1 MTKITDDQ
9 IAKLAATVT
18 APESLHER
26 VQEMVDQAEA
36 RSRKR
41 RRSAVRRLSPG
52 PVAWGPAA
60 WSPAAWSRAPWS
72 PARLGVAA
80 TAAAGLAAVGIGIG
94 LSGGG
99 SSGLTVAKAAAL
111 TLRPAT
117 MAAPRESPANHTQL
131 DVSVQGVAFPY
142 WRERFGWRSAG
153 ERVDHVAGRAVT
165 TVFYADRA
173 GRWIGYA
180 IASGRSPQLSGGTV
194 RWSSSGVPYSV
205 STHDGATVVAW
216 PRKGHL
222 CVVSGHGVDA
232 VTLLRLAGWRQAGSE
247 TAT

>member
-1 MTKITDDQ
+1 MTKINEDQ
-9 IAKLAATVT
+9 IAKLAATVK
-18 APESLHER
+18 APESLHRR
-26 VQEMVDQAEA
+26 VQEMVDRAD
-36 RSRKR
+36 
-41 RRSAVRRLSPG
+41 
-52 PVAWGPAA
+52 
-60 WSPAAWSRAPWS
+60 SRASRGSRWRIAVPTWR
-72 PARLGVAA
+72 PPRLGLAA
-80 TAAAGLAAVGIGIG
+80 TATAGLAAAAIGIG

-117 MAAPRESPANHTQL
+117 MAAPRESRVNHTQL

-153 ERVDHVAGRAVT
+153 ERVDRVAGRSVT

-180 IASGRSPQLSGGTV
+180 IAAGRSPQLSGGTV

-205 STHDGATVVAW
+205 STQDGATVVAW

-222 CVVSGHGVDA
+222 CVVSGRGVDA
-232 VTLLRLAGWRQAGSE
+232 VTLMRLAGWHQAGAQSV
-247 TAT
+247 T

>member
-1 MTKITDDQ
+1 MTRINEDQ

-26 VQEMVDQAEA
+26 VHEMVEQAEA
-36 RSRKR
+36 RSPKSRQ
-41 RRSAVRRLSPG
+41 RS
-52 PVAWGPAA
+52 PVQRWMPVA
-60 WSPAAWSRAPWS
+60 WSPAAWS
-72 PARLGVAA
+72 PARLGIAA
-80 TAAAGLAAVGIGIG
+80 TAAAGLAALGIGIG
-94 LSGGG
+94 LSGAG

-117 MAAPRESPANHTQL
+117 MAAPRESRADHTQL

-142 WRERFGWRSAG
+142 WREHFGWRSAG
-153 ERVDHVAGRAVT
+153 ARIDRVAGHSVT
-165 TVFYADRA
+165 TVFYTDRA

-205 STHDGATVVAW
+205 STQDGATVVAW

-222 CVVSGHGVDA
+222 CVVSGRGVDTA
-232 VTLLRLAGWRQAGSE
+232 TLLRLAGWRQTGAQSI
-247 TAT
+247 A

>member
-1 MTKITDDQ
+1 MTRITEDQ
-9 IAKLAATVT
+9 IAKLAASVK

-26 VQEMVDQAEA
+26 VQEIVEQAEA
-36 RSRKR
+36 RSRKQQR
-41 RRSAVRRLSPG
+41 RPAMRRWSPTAWG
-52 PVAWGPAA
+52 PVAWIGAV
-60 WSPAAWSRAPWS
+60 SS
-72 PARLGVAA
+72 PARLGLAA
-80 TAAAGLAAVGIGIG
+80 TAAAGLAAAAIGVG

-111 TLRPAT
+111 TLSPAT
-117 MAAPRESPANHTQL
+117 MAAPRENPADHTQL

-142 WRERFGWRSAG
+142 WREHFGWRSAG
-153 ERVDHVAGRAVT
+153 ERVDQVAGHSVT
-165 TVFYADRA
+165 TVFYADRT

-205 STHDGATVVAW
+205 STQDGATVVAW

-232 VTLLRLAGWRQAGSE
+232 TTLLRLAGWRQSGAESV
-247 TAT
+247 A

>member
-1 MTKITDDQ
+1 MTRITEDQ
-9 IAKLAATVT
+9 IAKLAASVK

-26 VQEMVDQAEA
+26 VQEMVEQADA
-36 RSRKR
+36 RAPKR
-41 RRSAVRRLSPG
+41 RRSAARRRRP
-52 PVAWGPAA
+52 A
-60 WSPAAWSRAPWS
+60 WSPAAWS

-80 TAAAGLAAVGIGIG
+80 TAAAGLAAVAVGVGV
-94 LSGGG
+94 SGGG

-117 MAAPRESPANHTQL
+117 MGAPRESAANHTQL

-153 ERVDHVAGRAVT
+153 ERVDRVDGRSVT
-165 TVFYADRA
+165 TVFYADRT

-180 IASGRSPQLSGGTV
+180 IASGRAPQLTGGTV
-194 RWSSSGVPYSV
+194 RWSSLGVPYSV
-205 STHDGATVVAW
+205 STQGDATVVAW

-222 CVVSGHGVDA
+222 CVVSGHGVDTA
-232 VTLLRLAGWRQAGSE
+232 TLLRLAGWRQSGAASL
-247 TAT
+247 T